1 MSLTIKEEVDRM
13 GILDNI
19 KNWIIDDED
28 PETDDKETGDKGQS
42 EFQKDFRKEVNIE
55 DLDALILIA
64 KPKTF
69 KDAQKLCDQI
79 KRGRAV
85 MLNLSGLVPEEKQ
98 RLIDFVSGV
107 VMAQDG
113 LIGKVYDNVYVCAS
127 KNIGI
132 ISFK

>member
-1 MSLTIKEEVDRM
+1 MSVIKKEEDGSM
-13 GILDNI
+13 GFFDNI
-19 KNWIIDDED
+19 KNWIVDDED
-28 PETDDKETGDKGQS
+28 PETGNQNNSNRGQS
-42 EFQKDFRKEVNIE
+42 EFQKDFQKEINIE
-55 DLDALILIA
+55 DLDALILVA

-85 MLNLSGLVPEEKQ
+85 MLNLSALVPEEKQ

-113 LIGKVYDNVYVCAS
+113 LVAKVYDNVYVCGP

-132 ISFK
+132 INYK